1 MRAGVTIAV
10 VDAVHAVAIQADAP
24 GSATLAIAADT
35 IAAIIVRI
43 TVARAIV
50 EETVRTIAAIV
61 VFATLAAN
69 SPAADSLR
77 AIVVTAAFIAR
88 AVATDLTRKAAVAVA
103 ANTSTAVGVRCTPTD
118 ARLIAANLAIA
129 AVCILIAIDTLIVP
143 SADFAIGAIAVVTT
157 LSTVVAAAHPSSWA
171 AFEAAVFTFVTSAIA
186 ADRPT
191 WAMRILEALDALVPL
206 AEPSARTVGVFA
218 ARCTPTIAANFSA
231 GAIVVRSA
239 RSIGGLNCL
248 REGFW
253 FDWYGHGYWGTVLC
267 ERASQRTSAE

>member
-1 MRAGVTIAV
+1 VLAGATIAV
-10 VDAVHAVAIQADAP
+10 FKAIYAIAAQADTP
-24 GSATLAIAADT
+24 GSATMAIAAGA
-35 IAAIIVRI
+35 IATIIVRI
-43 TVARAIV
+43 AVTTAIV
-50 EETVRTIAAIV
+50 PEAIRTIAAIV
-61 VFATLAAN
+61 VPATLDAGSAAAN
-69 SPAADSLR
+69 SLS
-77 AIVVTAAFIAR
+77 AIVVTAAFLAR

-103 ANTSTAVGVRCTPTD
+103 ANAISAVGARCTTAD
-118 ARLIAANLAIA
+118 ACVRDANLTIA
-129 AVCILIAIDTLIVP
+129 AVFILIAIDTLIVP
-143 SADFAIGAIAVVTT
+143 TADLAIGAITVVTT
-157 LSTVVAAAHPSSWA
+157 LCTVVAAAHPSSWA

-186 ADRPT
+186 AERPT